1 MTVTALAVLMVSLGQ
16 QYTSAEAQALFSEA
30 NDAFLKEAHA
40 EAQDKYQRLLA
51 AGHGGPD
58 VLYNLGTSYLAQRK
72 LGPAVLHL
80 ERAARFGA
88 DDDVEANLSYA
99 ASLSVDNV
107 IGAESGATVFGER
120 LVRALP
126 MQLPSLLLLL
136 GVVAAMVLW
145 LARRVL
151 VAPSAVLWAALV
163 VSVLMALGG
172 LGLVLTQRHVL
183 GAQEEAVVQVEKS
196 QVHDSSA
203 GTGKVLFEVHAGL
216 KVRVLERKDN
226 ALRIRLPNAL
236 EGWIQSSD
244 VEQI

>member
-1 MTVTALAVLMVSLGQ
+1 MIATAVTILMVALGQ
-16 QYTSAEAQALFSEA
+16 QYTPAEAQALFSEA
-30 NDAFLKEAHA
+30 NDAFLKEAYA

-51 AGHGGPD
+51 SGYGGPD

-80 ERAARFGA
+80 ERAARFGD

-120 LVRALP
+120 LTRALP
-126 MQLPSLLLLL
+126 LQLPSLLLLVGVFAAVAL
-136 GVVAAMVLW
+136 WLTRRLVMLHSTAWWISFAASAVVATV
-145 LARRVL
+145 
-151 VAPSAVLWAALV
+151 
-163 VSVLMALGG
+163 G
-172 LGLVLTQRHVL
+172 LSLVLTQRHVL
-183 GAQEEAVVQVEKS
+183 RAQTEVVVQAEKS
-196 QVHDSSA
+196 QVADSWT
-203 GTGKVLFEVHAGL
+203 GTGRVLFEVHAGL
-216 KVRVLERKDN
+216 KVRVLERRDN